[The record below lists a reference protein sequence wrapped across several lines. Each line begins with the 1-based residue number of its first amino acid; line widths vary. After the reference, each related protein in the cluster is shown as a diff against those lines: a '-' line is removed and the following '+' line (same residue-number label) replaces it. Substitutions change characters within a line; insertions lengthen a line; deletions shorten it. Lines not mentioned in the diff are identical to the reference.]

1 MKGRLTIKRK
11 EKTAKRSERSKANTS
26 AAERRAEKARKA
38 RSEKQAENGQPPVP
52 YHKQW
57 QREHL
62 HLCLARKRHFIAERE
77 KLASTSLGDL
87 IK

>member
-52 YHKQW
+52 YHQQW
-57 QREHL
+57 QRDHL
-62 HLCLARKRHFIAERE
+62 YLCLARKRHFIAERE
-77 KLASTSLGDL
+77 MLSSTSLGDL

>member
-11 EKTAKRSERSKANTS
+11 EKTANRSERSKANTS

-52 YHKQW
+52 YHQQW
-57 QREHL
+57 QRDHL
-62 HLCLARKRHFIAERE
+62 YLCLARKRRFLAEKER
-77 KLASTSLGDL
+77 LATTSLGDL

>member
-11 EKTAKRSERSKANTS
+11 EKTAKHSERIKAS
-26 AAERRAEKARKA
+26 RLADERRAEKERKP

>member
-11 EKTAKRSERSKANTS
+11 EKTAKHSERIKAS
-26 AAERRAEKARKA
+26 RLADERRAEKERKA

-52 YHKQW
+52 YHQQW
-57 QREHL
+57 QRDHL
-62 HLCLARKRHFIAERE
+62 YLCLARKRHFIAERE
-77 KLASTSLGDL
+77 MLANTSLGDL